1 MRENT
6 LGAGVHFAAKNF
18 VTVNSEPVKKIL
30 LLLTFLNDTGGC
42 AQPGK
47 VLTIHRNPVSMRP

>member
-30 LLLTFLNDTGGC
+30 LLLTFSTTP
-42 AQPGK
+42 AA
-47 VLTIHRNPVSMRP
+47 VLSLERY

>member
-6 LGAGVHFAAKNF
+6 LGAGVRFAAKNF
-18 VTVNSEPVKKIL
+18 VIVNSEPVKKIL

-42 AQPGK
+42 AS
-47 VLTIHRNPVSMRP
+47 LERY